1 MLTCLAL
8 CFHHK
13 RFISRRKRFCF
24 QSGLNVLIGPNGS
37 GKSSLLKAI
46 HRCKDCDRQEG
57 APTTYHYFNSE
68 EMNPHKTHRYFKGFA
83 GSVIRARSL
92 FSSHGETLRDVLK
105 SYRPQR
111 GDCFLLDEPEVG
123 HDLSWILKIRRGLDE
138 LARSGCQVIV
148 ASHHPVFWAK
158 ASVIELK
165 RGYLQR
171 SCKLMHRVTACQLP
185 RKQKTAK

>member
-1 MLTCLAL
+1 MIRHIRLCLNHQRRID
-8 CFHHK
+8 CRKSFTFH
-13 RFISRRKRFCF
+13 
-24 QSGLNVLIGPNGS
+24 SGLNVLIGPNGS

-46 HRCKDCDRQEG
+46 HRCKDCDRQES

-105 SYRPQR
+105 AYRPQP
-111 GDCFLLDEPEVG
+111 GDCFLLDEPDVG
-123 HDLSWILKIRRGLDE
+123 HDLSWILKIRRGLDK

-158 ASVIELK
+158 TSVVELK

-171 SCKLMHRVTACQLP
+171 SCKLMHRVTACQP
-185 RKQKTAK
+185 SRKQKTTK